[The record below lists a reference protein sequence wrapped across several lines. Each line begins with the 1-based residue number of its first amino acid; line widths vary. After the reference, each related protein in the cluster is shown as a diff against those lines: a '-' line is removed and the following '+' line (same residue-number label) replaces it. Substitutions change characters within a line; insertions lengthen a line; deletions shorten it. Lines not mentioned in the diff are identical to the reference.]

1 MLGIIHNEQKVVE
14 EILENKTLIVSMSNT
29 IDILI
34 KYYYLR
40 NRDIDKLELLYT
52 ILDNIKACNLETFKA
67 SKCEEMI
74 TNRIDKFYKTIRKY
88 GEENVK
94 LNIIDKVVITKA
106 EVELIN
112 TYDDKKVQNVMFI
125 MLVYAKITNQLNN
138 NESYWL
144 NQSLTNIMKEAKVT
158 DKTRKTDIF
167 HSLYKEGAIST
178 GNRIDRVSIK
188 VNYAYED
195 SEEAIVITDFD
206 GCIHYWLMYK
216 GEKWK
221 RCKECGKWIKI
232 YGVKDNSKKYCKGC
246 AKVIQQEQKND
257 YKKREKEKKQKTP

>member
-1 MLGIIHNEQKVVE
+1 MSRLTD
-14 EILENKTLIVSMSNT
+14 ENKEIIS
-29 IDILI
+29 
-34 KYYYLR
+34 
-40 NRDIDKLELLYT
+40 LL
-52 ILDNIKACNLETFKA
+52 
-67 SKCEEMI
+67 
-74 TNRIDKFYKTIRKY
+74 
-88 GEENVK
+88 G
-94 LNIIDKVVITKA
+94 
-106 EVELIN
+106 
-112 TYDDKKVQNVMFI
+112 
-125 MLVYAKITNQLNN
+125 N

-221 RCKECGKWIKI
+221 RCEECGKWIKI
-232 YGVKDNSKKYCKGC
+232 TSKTYAPKYCKKC
-246 AKVIQQEQKND
+246 KEYIDKETKRRYYYN
-257 YKKREKEKKQKTP
+257 KKGE

>member
-1 MLGIIHNEQKVVE
+1 
-14 EILENKTLIVSMSNT
+14 
-29 IDILI
+29 
-34 KYYYLR
+34 
-40 NRDIDKLELLYT
+40 
-52 ILDNIKACNLETFKA
+52 
-67 SKCEEMI
+67 MI

-216 GEKWK
+216 GERWK
-221 RCKECGKWIKI
+221 RCEQCGKWIKLK
-232 YGVKDNSKKYCKGC
+232 GVKDNRKKYCNNCKTLM
-246 AKVIQQEQKND
+246 EQYWNNNR
-257 YKKREKEKKQKTP
+257 KK

>member
-14 EILENKTLIVSMSNT
+14 EILENKILIVSMSNT

-88 GEENVK
+88 GEDNVK

-221 RCKECGKWIKI
+221 RCEECGKWVKI
-232 YGVKDNSKKYCKGC
+232 TSKTYAPKYCKTC
-246 AKVIQQEQKND
+246 AREIKLIND
-257 YKKREKEKKQKTP
+257 AERLREKRKN

>member
-1 MLGIIHNEQKVVE
+1 MLGIIHNEQNIID
-14 EILENKTLIVSMSNT
+14 EILLNKKMIVSMSNT

-34 KYYYLR
+34 KYYYLN

-52 ILDNIKACNLETFKA
+52 ILDNFKKCKLDSFKP

-74 TNRIDKFYKTIRKY
+74 TGRIDKFYKNLRKY
-88 GEENVK
+88 GEENIK
-94 LNIIDKVVITKA
+94 LNVIDKVAITKA
-106 EVELIN
+106 EVEFIKS
-112 TYDDKKVQNVMFI
+112 YEDKKVQNVLFI

-138 NESYWL
+138 NDSNWL

-158 DKTRKTDIF
+158 DKTRKADIF

-178 GNRIDRVSIK
+178 GKRIDRVSIK

-195 SEEAIVITDFD
+195 SEEEIVITDFD

-221 RCKECGKWIKI
+221 RCEECDKWIKI
-232 YGVKDNSKKYCKGC
+232 YGTKDNSKKYCKNC

>member
-158 DKTRKTDIF
+158 DRK
-167 HSLYKEGAIST
+167 S
-178 GNRIDRVSIK
+178 V
-188 VNYAYED
+188 V
-195 SEEAIVITDFD
+195 
-206 GCIHYWLMYK
+206 
-216 GEKWK
+216 
-221 RCKECGKWIKI
+221 
-232 YGVKDNSKKYCKGC
+232 
-246 AKVIQQEQKND
+246 
-257 YKKREKEKKQKTP
+257 